1 MSWTSWGEHGIS
13 VIREYEIPGGGGLG
27 IVKQHFGQHMMSLCT
42 KGMGKGNLPGVAA
55 GAGPGLF
62 PLLGVAPVAA
72 GAAVAAAAAAA
83 AVAKM
88 AAVAV
93 GKEGDFKRRKK

>member
-13 VIREYEIPGGGGLG
+13 VIREYEIPGGGGQG
-27 IVKQHFGQHMMSLCT
+27 IIKQHFGIHAISLCT
-42 KGMGKGNLPGVAA
+42 KGMGKGGAPGVAP
-55 GAGPGLF
+55 GAGP
-62 PLLGVAPVAA
+62 PPVAA
-72 GAAVAAAAAAA
+72 VGAGPPPVAAVAA
-83 AVAKM
+83 VAKA

>member
-13 VIREYEIPGGGGLG
+13 VIREYEIPGGGGQG
-27 IVKQHFGQHMMSLCT
+27 IVKQHFGIHALSLCT
-42 KGMGKGNLPGVAA
+42 KGMGKGGVGVVAP
-55 GAGPGLF
+55 GAGPG
-62 PLLGVAPVAA
+62 PPPVAA
-72 GAAVAAAAAAA
+72 LVAGPPPVAAVAA
-83 AVAKM
+83 VAKA

>member
-13 VIREYEIPGGGGLG
+13 VIREYEIPGGGGHG
-27 IVKQHFGQHMMSLCT
+27 SVKQNFGIHALSLCT
-42 KGMGKGNLPGVAA
+42 KGMGKGGV
-55 GAGPGLF
+55 
-62 PLLGVAPVAA
+62 GVAPPVAA
-72 GAAVAAAAAAA
+72 LVAGPPPVAAVAA
-83 AVAKM
+83 VAKA

>member
-13 VIREYEIPGGGGLG
+13 VIREYEIPGGGGHG
-27 IVKQHFGQHMMSLCT
+27 SVKQNFGIHALSLCT
-42 KGMGKGNLPGVAA
+42 KGMGKGKGGV
-55 GAGPGLF
+55 
-62 PLLGVAPVAA
+62 GVAPPVAA
-72 GAAVAAAAAAA
+72 LVAGPPPVAAVAA
-83 AVAKM
+83 VANA